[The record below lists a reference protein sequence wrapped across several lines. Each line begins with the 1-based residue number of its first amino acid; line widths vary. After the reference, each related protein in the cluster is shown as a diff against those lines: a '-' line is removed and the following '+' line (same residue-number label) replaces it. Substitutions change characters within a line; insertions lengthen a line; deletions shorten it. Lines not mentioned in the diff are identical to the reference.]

1 MMKRISTTATVLLA
15 IASGCLADE
24 RPPGPLDVDEALT
37 RQAASDLVSGAASA
51 YDCDILLRSFRPLGA
66 KDSPVYLVEVQ
77 MHGPECD
84 EALLLLQ
91 RHGSPK
97 DIVFR
102 RWEPAPDIHE
112 IEPGERGD

>member
-1 MMKRISTTATVLLA
+1 MMNRISITAITLLA
-15 IASGCLADE
+15 VATGCLADE
-24 RPPGPLDVDEALT
+24 LPPEPLDMDEALT
-37 RQAASDLVSGAASA
+37 RQSAYDLVSGAAAA
-51 YDCDILLRSFRPLGA
+51 YDCNILLRSFRPLGDR
-66 KDSPVYLVEVQ
+66 KSRVYLVEVQ
-77 MHGPECD
+77 MHGQECN

-91 RHGSPK
+91 RHGSTK

>member
-1 MMKRISTTATVLLA
+1 MNRNSITVIALLA
-15 IASGCLADE
+15 IATGCLADE
-24 RPPGPLDVDEALT
+24 SPPEPLDLEEALT
-37 RQAASDLVSGAASA
+37 RQSAADLISGAASS
-51 YDCDILLRSFRPLGA
+51 YDCKMLLRSLRPLGA
-66 KDSPVYLVEVQ
+66 SDNRVYLVEVQ
-77 MHGPECD
+77 MHGGECD